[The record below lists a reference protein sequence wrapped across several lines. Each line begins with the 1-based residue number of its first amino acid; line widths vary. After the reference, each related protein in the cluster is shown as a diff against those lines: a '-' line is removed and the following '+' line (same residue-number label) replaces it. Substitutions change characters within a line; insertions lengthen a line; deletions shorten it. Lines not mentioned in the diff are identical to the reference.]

1 MALDPDEDLLRG
13 VASGDPGAIRGI
25 IAAKLPRL
33 LAVAT
38 RMLGDPFEAEDVAQE
53 AFVRIWRHAGRWN
66 WQGARF
72 DTWIHRVTMNLCY
85 DRLRRRRQMPVGDP
99 PDLADDGPMPDA
111 ALIPDDHTEQAVRL
125 ALRTIA
131 PRQREAIV
139 LVYYQGLSNQEA
151 AAVMRISVDALE
163 SLLARGRRSMQASLL
178 KGASND

>member
-25 IAAKLPRL
+25 ITAKLPRL

-85 DRLRRRRQMPVGDP
+85 DRLRRRRQMPVGVP

-111 ALIPDDHTEQAVRL
+111 ALIPDDRTEQDVRL